1 MTEPD
6 KRAMQTDLTGASFLS
21 GVANGWW
28 DHVEDSAPDWPT
40 MIFWVAAAKRDKA
53 PDRFYLKLNCKNYP
67 TDSPTGTFWDP
78 ETKEQLAGRK
88 WPKGSGQVSA
98 VFNPTWENGV
108 ALYHPLDRFPMGSHQ
123 TGSNDWRVKYP
134 QHVWKGDRNVTRYLT
149 MVYRLLNSSEYTGA

>member
-6 KRAMQTDLTGASFLS
+6 KRAMETDLTGTSFLS

-108 ALYHPLDRFPMGSHQ
+108 ASITRWIDFL
-123 TGSNDWRVKYP
+123 WE
-134 QHVWKGDRNVTRYLT
+134 VTRQDRMIGASNT
-149 MVYRLLNSSEYTGA
+149 HSMCGKVTGT